1 MSESQD
7 ASGPQ
12 SVLLADVD
20 DIPEG
25 GRKEIVVENKKI
37 AIFNV
42 EGQCYAVNAVCPHRG
57 GPLIRGT
64 LDGYKLRCPI
74 HGWAFDIR
82 TGDSNGR
89 PHNLDVFPV
98 RCEDGRLFA
107 ELS

>member
-1 MSESQD
+1 MTESLG
-7 ASGPQ
+7 SPHPK
-12 SVLLADVD
+12 SVALADIDEV
-20 DIPEG
+20 PEG
-25 GRKEIVVENKKI
+25 GRKEVVVENKKI

-42 EGQCYAVNAVCPHRG
+42 DGQCYAVNAVCPHRG

-89 PHNLDVFPV
+89 PHNLAVFPV
-98 RCEDGRLFA
+98 HCED
-107 ELS
+107 